1 MTKGVRT
8 DADLGGKAWLASQGD
23 AQGIHVLLLYDNGL
37 STKYDT
43 ASESL
48 AMPLIGLPIGA
59 DIGIIIPALSLVDA
73 GPWKCPAVTGPERP
87 LY

>member
-43 ASESL
+43 VVIRGGDATRRRRH
-48 AMPLIGLPIGA
+48 
-59 DIGIIIPALSLVDA
+59 PA
-73 GPWKCPAVTGPERP
+73 R
-87 LY
+87 